1 VFGIPAARL
10 GLGYGYGAIK
20 TLTSLVGPSH
30 AKDILFSA
38 RFLDT
43 EEALRIGL
51 INFVVSRAG
60 LSAKVQDYANTLV
73 ANAPLTI
80 RASKAAVGEVL
91 NDPGQPA
98 PHYIDELVNGCFLSE
113 DYKEGREA
121 FMEKR
126 TPNFKGS

>member
-1 VFGIPAARL
+1 
-10 GLGYGYGAIK
+10 
-20 TLTSLVGPSH
+20 
-30 AKDILFSA
+30 
-38 RFLDT
+38 
-43 EEALRIGL
+43 
-51 INFVVSRAG
+51 VSRAG